1 MKRFTCSTVA
11 LVAAF
16 ALMPAAATVAAADD
30 KVTLSG
36 CLVRGDGDGN
46 PYLLTNAPS
55 QPALTSAASPAVQ
68 PGGVGTSGEFSTV
81 FYWLDGDDRLKD
93 HVGHRVEIEGD
104 LKGDVKDGEIKM
116 DRKDSWTELTVKADG
131 REMKARV
138 PNQSIAA
145 APGKPD
151 DQKGSVSV
159 RRVNVEHIK
168 MVSAACQP

>member
-1 MKRFTCSTVA
+1 MKRFIYSTAVMLTAA
-11 LVAAF
+11 L
-16 ALMPAAATVAAADD
+16 ALMPAAATAADD

-55 QPALTSAASPAVQ
+55 QPALNSAAAPAVA
-68 PGGVGTSGEFSTV
+68 PGGVGTSGEFATV

-104 LKGDVKDGEIKM
+104 LKGDVNDGEIKM
-116 DRKDSWTELTVKADG
+116 DRKDNWTELTVKADG

-138 PNQSIAA
+138 PNQSVTA
-145 APGKPD
+145 APGKSD
-151 DQKGSVSV
+151 DQKGSVRV
-159 RRVNVEHIK
+159 RRVDVEHIK
-168 MVSAACQP
+168 MMSAACQP